1 MTSEK
6 VLRKREARR
15 RAILDAAA
23 ARFAADGYLA
33 TRMADI
39 AGDLGYRKAALY
51 YYFDSKESILVELI
65 EARIGV
71 ALGALDEI
79 VTSGLDPIAKVEA
92 AVRTHLRIFHEHADI
107 YTIFN
112 SERLHLI
119 NRGTAATVDELGR
132 RYESRW
138 REMLADPAFR
148 ADLDI
153 PITVKAIMGMLNTT
167 LAWFDPGGRLEL
179 DALADRY
186 VDLIRRMLGAR

>member
-6 VLRKREARR
+6 VLRKREERR

-23 ARFAADGYLA
+23 ARFATHGYLA

-39 AGDLGYRKAALY
+39 AADLGYGKAALY
-51 YYFDSKESILVELI
+51 YYFDSKEALLVELI

-71 ALGALDEI
+71 ALAALDRI
-79 VTSGLDPIAKVEA
+79 VASGLDAVAKVEA

-119 NRGTAATVDELGR
+119 NLGTAAAVDELGR
-132 RYESRW
+132 RYEALW
-138 REMLADPAFR
+138 QDMLSHPAFR

-153 PITVKAIMGMLNTT
+153 PVTVKAIMGMLNTT
-167 LAWFDPGGRLEL
+167 LAWFDPKGRLDL
-179 DALADRY
+179 DSLADRY
-186 VDLIRRMLGAR
+186 VDLVGRMVLAD